1 MRTVTFGCACSLDHF
16 IARPDDGVDWLFWSN
31 DVAAITAE
39 YWRSIDT
46 VVMGRKT
53 YEIALKSGTTAYPG
67 VKNVVFSRTMR
78 SAPDPSVTVTDADPA
93 GYIRKLKSGEGRGIC
108 IMGGGELARVLFEG
122 NAIDEVGLNI
132 HPVLLGAGIPLFY
145 NLSRQVTLDLLEART
160 LSGGCVL
167 LRYRVKR

>member
-16 IARPDDGVDWLFWSN
+16 IARTDHSVDWLFWSD

-39 YWRSIDT
+39 YWQSIDT

-67 VKNVVFSRTMR
+67 VTNIVFSRTMR
-78 SAPDPSVTVTDADPA
+78 SAPDPSVKLIAEDPA
-93 GYIRKLKSGEGRGIC
+93 GYVRALKTGEGKGIC
-108 IMGGGELARVLFEG
+108 VMGGGELARVLFEG
-122 NAIDEVGLNI
+122 DVIDEIGLNI
-132 HPVLLGAGIPLFY
+132 HPVLLGAGVPLFH
-145 NLSRQVTLDLLEART
+145 NLSRQINLELLEAKT

-167 LRYRVKR
+167 LRHRVKR